1 MAVTALL
8 QSLYDTP
15 LAAWIRESELAFP
28 CIECVHVAAISL
40 VVGSIAVVDLRLL
53 GLASRERRF
62 SRLFADVLPLTWG
75 AFAIAAASGMLL
87 FASNAPRYA
96 ENAYFRA
103 KLLLLALAG
112 LNMLVFNLG
121 SRRRLSAWDDGSN
134 APRAARLA
142 GALSLAIWIAVIAAG
157 RWIGFTM
164 LAGY

>member
-40 VVGSIAVVDLRLL
+40 VVGTIAVVDLRLL
-53 GLASRERRF
+53 GLASLERRL

-75 AFAIAAASGMLL
+75 AFAVAAASGLLL

-96 ENAYFRA
+96 GNAYFRA
-103 KLLLLALAG
+103 KLLLLVLAG
-112 LNMLVFNLG
+112 INMLVFNLG
-121 SRRRLSAWDDGSN
+121 ARRGLAGWDDGP

-142 GALSLAIWIAVIAAG
+142 GALSLAVWFAVIAAG